1 MRWGED
7 DPVLTPFIRIQLA
20 IFLVLTLLALGVLG
34 LYFLRLP
41 AHFGIAQY
49 TLYADLPASGGL
61 YKTANV
67 TYRGIQIGK
76 VLDVQPTERGVLAT
90 MSIDDRYKIPV
101 NAVANVHSVSAVGEQ
116 YLDLVS
122 TGPPNQPVTQYLADG
137 QTMPTKGTVPDEVGP
152 ALDSAN
158 RGLAVLPKEKIDTLL
173 SEASQAVGGL
183 GPALQRLVDSTTNV
197 AQDFKDNLQPV
208 NDIVGHS
215 GPILNSQVSSGDAIE
230 AWAANLNVIGAQVAE
245 QDAALRNA
253 IQQAAPTADQLNAVF
268 SGVQDSLPQT
278 LANLEIVIDMLKR
291 YHKGVEQTLVIFPEG
306 ASIAQTATSIYPGEG
321 LLHFALGPIFA
332 AIGASIAITPVGLL
346 AIPPGAGTDLNTP
359 PPCLTGFLPASEWR
373 SPADT
378 TMKDLPA
385 GTYCKIPKETQGNV
399 VRGARNYP
407 CADVPGKRAASP
419 RECRSNEPYVPL
431 GTNPWYGDPNQIRN
445 CPAPGARC
453 DQPVDPGRVIPA
465 PSINNGMN
473 PLPANLLPPS
483 GSPPPVSDQLS
494 PPGQGTVTCS
504 GQQPNPCTYTPSTP
518 VAIYNPQSGEVVAPD
533 GSRYSVKD
541 STTTGD
547 DGWKEMLAPAG

>member
-1 MRWGED
+1 MRWLDPD
-7 DPVLTPFIRIQLA
+7 DPILTPVIRVQLA
-20 IFLVLTLLALGVLG
+20 LFLALMLLALGVLG
-34 LYFLRLP
+34 FYYLRLP
-41 AHFGIAQY
+41 TVAGIGQY

-76 VLDVQPTERGVLAT
+76 VTDVEPTERGARAT
-90 MSIDDRYKIPV
+90 MSISDRYKIPV
-101 NAVANVHSVSAVGEQ
+101 NASANVHSVSAIGEQ
-116 YLDLVS
+116 YLDLVP
-122 TGPPNQPVTQYLADG
+122 TGAGNQYLSAG
-137 QTMPTKGTVPDEVGP
+137 QTITKGTVPDEVGP

-158 RGLAVLPKEKIDTLL
+158 RGLEVLPKEKIDSLL
-173 SEASQAVGGL
+173 SEAAQSVGGL
-183 GPALQRLVDSTTNV
+183 GPALQRLVDSTT
-197 AQDFKDNLQPV
+197 AIASDFRDNLDPV
-208 NDIVGHS
+208 NNIVAHS
-215 GPILNSQVSSGDAIE
+215 APILDSQVNSRDAI
-230 AWAANLNVIGAQVAE
+230 AQWAANLNVIGAQAAE
-245 QDAALRNA
+245 QDAALRSGL
-253 IQQAAPTADQLNAVF
+253 QQAAPTADQLNSVF

-291 YHKGVEQTLVIFPEG
+291 YHKGVEQALVILPQG
-306 ASIAQTATSIYPGEG
+306 AAIAQTATSIYPGEG
-321 LLHFALGPIFA
+321 LLHLALGPIFA
-332 AIGASIAITPVGLL
+332 SIGAGLALTPVAPL
-346 AIPPGAGTDLNTP
+346 AIPPGAGTDLGLP

-378 TMKDLPA
+378 TAIPLPS
-385 GTYCKIPKETQGNV
+385 GTYCKIPKDYQGNV

-407 CADVPGKRAASP
+407 CADVPGKRAATP

-431 GTNPWYGDPNQIRN
+431 GTNPWYGDPNQVLT
-445 CPAPGARC
+445 CPAPSARC
-453 DQPVDPGRVIPA
+453 DQPVQPGTVMQA

-483 GSPPPVSDQLS
+483 GSPAPVSDPLS
-494 PPGQGTVTCS
+494 RPGQGTVTCS
-504 GQQPNPCTYTPSTP
+504 GQQPNPCNYTPSGP

-541 STTTGD
+541 STSTGD